1 MKVLVLGAGVIGVTT
16 AYYLR
21 RQGAEVT
28 VVDRQPAPGLETS
41 FANGGHL
48 SFGKALP
55 WAAPEAPLQLLTWV
69 GRRDAPLRLR
79 ARWDPELWRWG
90 AKFLRNC
97 TSGRYRANAKAL
109 QDLATF
115 SGTCLG
121 ELMAHAPALK
131 FDFQERGVL
140 TVFRTPRVFD
150 REARRV
156 AAALSDQAGNPEH
169 LHDPERMLSPD
180 DCVRA
185 EPALGPA
192 QRSGKI
198 AGGLLA
204 ASAAT
209 GDAHQFSQG
218 LAEICKNAG
227 VDFRFGVCVTRL
239 VRVGGAITG
248 VDTADGFLE
257 ADAVVLALGSH
268 SPTIARTVEV
278 VLPIIPVK
286 GYSVTLANSGDGA
299 PRLGILDAERKV
311 VVAPMNGGLRAA
323 GTAEFAGYDQ
333 SIDLGR
339 AQAIARVAHD
349 LFPEL
354 GPLPQ
359 SPSDLNPWAGLRPMT
374 PDGPP
379 ILGSLPASYGC
390 TNLFLNTGHGPLGW
404 TLACGSAK
412 LVADWVGGSPP
423 DDPSGISFARFH

>member
-1 MKVLVLGAGVIGVTT
+1 
-16 AYYLR
+16 
-21 RQGAEVT
+21 
-28 VVDRQPAPGLETS
+28 
-41 FANGGHL
+41 
-48 SFGKALP
+48 
-55 WAAPEAPLQLLTWV
+55 
-69 GRRDAPLRLR
+69 
-79 ARWDPELWRWG
+79 
-90 AKFLRNC
+90 
-97 TSGRYRANAKAL
+97 
-109 QDLATF
+109 
-115 SGTCLG
+115 
-121 ELMAHAPALK
+121 MAHAPALK
-131 FDFQERGVL
+131 FDFQKRGVL

-169 LHDPERMLSPD
+169 LHDPERVLSPD

-192 QRSGKI
+192 QRSGKV

-227 VDFRFGVCVTRL
+227 VDFRFGVVVTRL

-311 VVAPMNGGLRAA
+311 VVAPVNGGLRAA

-412 LVADWVGGSPP
+412 LVADWVDGSPP
-423 DDPSGISFARFH
+423 DDPSGLSFARFH